1 MTTETTIAE
10 TTGHQTVSFWKG
22 EEPGSCGFECS
33 CGDVFDGFNTVAEA
47 EACHKP
53 LKVERVE
60 PVKPES
66 KPDPRTEYIA
76 GLRAL
81 ADLLEQNPDLEPPYH
96 GYDTDMLIIPRREAQ
111 RAVLAA
117 WARALPGRKDK
128 TPSGDYFRLTGGL
141 RGLKLM
147 VLCDRGEVCEKRVL
161 RTETVTETVPDPVYV
176 AAAPLV
182 ERETEREIV
191 EWVCAPSILTE
202 PEPEAVS
209 A

>member
-1 MTTETTIAE
+1 MTTETSVTE
-10 TTGHQTVSFWKG
+10 TTEHRTVSVWKG

-33 CGDVFDGFNTVAEA
+33 CGDVFDGFNSIAEA

-53 LKVERVE
+53 LKVEQAPTVPQ
-60 PVKPES
+60 PV
-66 KPDPRTEYIA
+66 DPRVEYIA

-96 GYDTDMLIIPRREAQ
+96 GFATDMLIIPRRGQ

-117 WARALPGRKDK
+117 WARALPGRKQKD
-128 TPSGDYFRLTGGL
+128 PVDNLYRLSGAL

-147 VLCDRGEVCEKRVL
+147 VVCNREEVCEKRVL

-182 ERETEREIV
+182 ERETELEIV
-191 EWVCAPSILTE
+191 EWVCTPSILAE
-202 PEPEAVS
+202 PEPAAVS